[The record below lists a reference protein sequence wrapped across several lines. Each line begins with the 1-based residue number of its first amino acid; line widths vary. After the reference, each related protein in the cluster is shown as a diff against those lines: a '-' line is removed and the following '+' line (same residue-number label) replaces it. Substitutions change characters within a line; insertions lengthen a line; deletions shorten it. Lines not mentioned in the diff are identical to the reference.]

1 MCTIPSGYRTLSTSS
16 PKAPCSSLPV
26 DPHPPSPRHYWIC
39 FLSLQI
45 RFVFSRVSYK
55 WNYVIRLWHPLL
67 FTFQDVYEIHPR
79 CCFASSLYLLIAAYD
94 PTVGIYDN
102 LATCCRTFALFAGLD
117 CCELLPH
124 TWVDRSVC
132 AGVFWVWNDWGLW

>member
-1 MCTIPSGYRTLSTSS
+1 MCTIPSGYRTLSSS
-16 PKAPCSSLPV
+16 PKAPSCPFPV
-26 DPHPPSPRHYWIC
+26 DPHPPPSPRQLLIC

-55 WNYVIRLWHPLL
+55 WNYVIRTLGIRLL
-67 FTFQDVYEIHPR
+67 FTFHDVYEIHPR

-102 LATCCRTFALFAGLD
+102 LATCCRTFALFPGLD
-117 CCELLPH
+117 CCELSCYTHGWTGLC
-124 TWVDRSVC
+124 VQ
-132 AGVFWVWNDWGLW
+132 VFFGCVE